1 MWIFNLFTEYIT
13 HAIFFIGVLG
23 LVVGTMLGVIPF
35 VDKYKLPIQLI
46 GGLLFI
52 LGVYLEGGLAKD
64 KEWEIKAADAKVEAA
79 KKEVEAADK
88 TAEVQTQVIEKIKV
102 VREKG
107 RTITEYVDKVVYNDV
122 EVVKYVER
130 CPMLPKKI
138 VEVHNKAVD
147 NEDVS
152 GEIN

>member
-1 MWIFNLFTEYIT
+1 MWIFNLFTEYIV
-13 HAIFFIGVLG
+13 HVIFFTGVLG
-23 LVVGTMLGVIPF
+23 LVVGTLLEFIPVI
-35 VDKYKLPIQLI
+35 DKYRLPIQI
-46 GGLLFI
+46 VGGLLLI
-52 LGVYLEGGLAKD
+52 LGVYLEGSLSKD
-64 KEWEIKAADAKVEAA
+64 KEWELRVANAKVEAA
-79 KKEVEAADK
+79 KKEVAAADK
-88 TAEVQTQVIEKIKV
+88 TAEIQTQVIEKIKV